1 MREAGY
7 LPAHFH
13 IYTGNFVAGE
23 TTLQTG
29 EHFLAG
35 ERANLSVYY
44 SANLIIAVRIHFQHY
59 ISSVVLLNDL
69 GDVASSATTLS

>member
-7 LPAHFH
+7 LPVHFH
-13 IYTGNFVAGE
+13 LYTGNFVAGE
-23 TTLQTG
+23 TTLQT

-44 SANLIIAVRIHFQHY
+44 SANLIMAVRIHFQHY
-59 ISSVVLLNDL
+59 ISGVVLLNDL
-69 GDVASSATTLS
+69 GDTAASATPQS

>member
-13 IYTGNFVAGE
+13 IYTGNSVAGE

-35 ERANLSVYY
+35 ERADLSANY
-44 SANLIIAVRIHFQHY
+44 SANLNNG
-59 ISSVVLLNDL
+59 SEN
-69 GDVASSATTLS
+69 TLSALYFQCGFA